1 MNPLSDIPIALIPR
15 EEELDISPQP
25 PSSQVLALL
34 QELRTMLDTLITTGK
49 SNSID
54 IRSLPLMPGD
64 YDAIKHIL
72 GAGEVTATVSAMGP
86 THIRETQ
93 IPGIWWVMHC
103 NVKEEVLA
111 EIIEVTSMPK
121 ILQIPHVELQHA
133 GEWLMERIGK
143 LTERSSAKPDA

>member
-15 EEELDISPQP
+15 EEELDTSTQP

-34 QELRTMLDTLITTGK
+34 QELRTMLDSLITSGE

-64 YDAIKHIL
+64 YDVIKHIL

-93 IPGIWWVMHC
+93 IPGIWWVTHR
-103 NVKEEVLA
+103 NAHDEVMA
-111 EIIEVTSMPK
+111 EIIEVTPLPE
-121 ILQIPHVELQHA
+121 ILLTQEVDLQHA
-133 GEWLMERIGK
+133 AGRLTRLVDELSGK
-143 LTERSSAKPDA
+143 QNV